1 MYVPPA
7 FAETDPGTLG
17 AFIRRNSFGL
27 LVSQVG
33 GEPFATHVPF
43 LLESDAGPHG
53 ALVGHLARANPHG
66 QHLAGQTALAVF
78 SGPHAYVSPTW
89 YAAENVVPTWNYTAV
104 HAYGRV
110 TLVEE
115 PDALLGIVRDSVAF
129 YEAGMPTPWPLEGGS
144 VFVTRLLAQIVGFR
158 IEIERLEGKFKLSQ
172 NHPLERRERVATAL
186 LAQGDEN
193 AVGVAEMMRR
203 AMNGGG

>member
-7 FAETDPGTLG
+7 FAETDPSVLG
-17 AFIRRNSFGL
+17 AFIRRHSFGL
-27 LVSQVG
+27 LVSHVG
-33 GEPFATHVPF
+33 SEPFATHLPF
-43 LLESDAGPHG
+43 LLDTAAEPHG
-53 ALVGHLARANPHG
+53 TLVGHVARANPHWHHLDG
-66 QHLAGQTALAVF
+66 QQALAVF

-110 TLVEE
+110 TLVHKAE
-115 PDALLGIVRDSVAF
+115 PLLEIVRETVAY
-129 YEAGMPTPWPLEGGS
+129 YEAAMPTQWAFDGS
-144 VFVTRLLAQIVGFR
+144 TQFAARLVTQIVGFR

-172 NHPLERRERVATAL
+172 NHPLERREKVATAL

-193 AVGVAEMMRR
+193 AVGVAELMRR
-203 AMNGGG
+203 TLTPGG